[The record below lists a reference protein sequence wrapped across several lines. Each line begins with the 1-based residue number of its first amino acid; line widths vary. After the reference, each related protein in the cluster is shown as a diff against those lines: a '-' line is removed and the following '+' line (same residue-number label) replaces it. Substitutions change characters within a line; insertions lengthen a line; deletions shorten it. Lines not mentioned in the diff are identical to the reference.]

1 MDVSAASSEDRFVG
15 TRARAEAERYLAS
28 CACFLAYSS
37 LASLGRGSGRTVATA
52 GARPSTVAGPPR
64 RASTAAVASRPPGAM
79 AATAT
84 TPETTATAPRPR
96 RVHVSAPERLVDAFD
111 SRSRSSSGASSARAS
126 FAAAGDAGVMTP
138 RGNILADG
146 WLDETPRKSRACVC
160 DRSAPSGASA
170 GDACEL
176 PLELTRVLARDPV
189 PARSS

>member
-1 MDVSAASSEDRFVG
+1 
-15 TRARAEAERYLAS
+15 
-28 CACFLAYSS
+28 
-37 LASLGRGSGRTVATA
+37 
-52 GARPSTVAGPPR
+52 
-64 RASTAAVASRPPGAM
+64 M

-146 WLDETPRKSRACVC
+146 WLDETAAEKSRV
-160 DRSAPSGASA
+160 R
-170 GDACEL
+170 L
-176 PLELTRVLARDPV
+176 RPLGSEWRKRG
-189 PARSS
+189 